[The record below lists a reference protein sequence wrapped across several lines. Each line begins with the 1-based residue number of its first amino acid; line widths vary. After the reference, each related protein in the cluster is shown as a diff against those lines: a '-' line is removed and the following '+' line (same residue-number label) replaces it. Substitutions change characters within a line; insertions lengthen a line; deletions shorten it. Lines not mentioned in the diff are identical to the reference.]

1 MVHLIALAS
10 SDGVHI
16 DRHFGAAHRFYL
28 ASLDTEKED
37 YDIVGY
43 RDTEPA
49 CQGGGHELSGFDS
62 VLDTLGGVSAIV
74 AQRVGYGAQDYIA
87 QKGIA
92 VYQMPLQIEQA
103 LCLLLEEKQWEVDKW
118 LSHTR
123 S

>member
-1 MVHLIALAS
+1 MEHLIAFAS

-28 ASLDTEKED
+28 AKLDTEKED
-37 YDIVGY
+37 YDIIGY

-49 CQGGGHELSGFDS
+49 CQDGGHEISGFDA
-62 VLDTLGGVSAIV
+62 VLDALGNVSAIV
-74 AQRVGYGAQDYIA
+74 AQRVGYGAQDHIT

-118 LSHTR
+118 LSHTN